1 MYRDGEV
8 HHQEYTRGVPD
19 APVAVVGQDE
29 RTGTYIRF
37 WPDPEIFPEI
47 EFSWDVVLDNACASY
62 AFLNKGITIQLDDER
77 DDHGV
82 HVLLRGRHPVV
93 RSYLNANR
101 NVVNAKPMY
110 VEREIDGN
118 VVEIAL
124 QYQNTVFTEHVLAF
138 ANDVHTEEGGAH
150 VTGFRTALTATL
162 NKYARK
168 AGHPQGT
175 GPQPHR

>member
-1 MYRDGEV
+1 
-8 HHQEYTRGVPD
+8 
-19 APVAVVGQDE
+19 
-29 RTGTYIRF
+29 
-37 WPDPEIFPEI
+37 
-47 EFSWDVVLDNACASY
+47 
-62 AFLNKGITIQLDDER
+62 
-77 DDHGV
+77 
-82 HVLLRGRHPVV
+82 
-93 RSYLNANR
+93 
-101 NVVNAKPMY
+101 MY

-138 ANDVHTEEGGAH
+138 ANNVHTEEGGAH

-168 AGHPQGT
+168 ASHPQGA